1 MRSEET
7 GKNDFSSSGIQKDF
21 RFSEHLD
28 REHLLMIYEDDL
40 ERAAA
45 IFEIFVS
52 GIDKEMSGL
61 VVLEVENNAVEFVRK
76 VHKVAP
82 NFAMVG
88 LSEASKE
95 LLEIESTGKNEGIS
109 PRVREMFNSFRE
121 KLERRLELI
130 ENELV
135 RIHKHLKA

>member
-1 MRSEET
+1 MGSEET
-7 GKNDFSSSGIQKDF
+7 GKNDFSSSGVQKDF

-45 IFEIFVS
+45 IFEIFVG

-61 VVLEVENNAVEFVRK
+61 MALEEENNAVEFVRK

-88 LSEASKE
+88 LSKASKE
-95 LLEIESTGKNEGIS
+95 LLEIETKGKSEGIS
-109 PRVREMFNSFRE
+109 PRVREMFNSFRK
-121 KLERRLELI
+121 KLENRLELI
-130 ENELV
+130 EKELA

>member
-7 GKNDFSSSGIQKDF
+7 DINDFSSSGMQKDF

-28 REHLLMIYEDDL
+28 QEHLLMIYEDDL

-45 IFEIFVS
+45 IFEIFVD

-61 VVLEVENNAVEFVRK
+61 VTLEEENNAVEFVRK

-95 LLEIESTGKNEGIS
+95 LLEMERMGKSEGIS
-109 PRVREMFNSFRE
+109 PRVKEMFNSFRE
-121 KLERRLELI
+121 KLKNRIEQI
-130 ENELV
+130 ENELA